1 LIEIEDR
8 FYPGGC
14 ILFRYQ
20 GKYLRSP
27 TGLALLLLFLTLI
40 LFWGGWWY
48 VFQVLKYSKERD
60 LGYRLEGIGQTAA
73 AVFFHG
79 NNFLLLER
87 PATAELYKDDPL
99 DEYATI
105 KNALTELQ
113 KKNTLQNIMIIDTDS
128 RVFVDSENDFYL
140 GEEYPLLKLDA
151 QEIKSAF
158 SGKPATTPLYRIG
171 INPYKRCYVP
181 LYNSK
186 NEVTAVLRLEASRD
200 YFQNLVRIKRHIA
213 WLGLI
218 VICLLFLVALL
229 FYKLLESL
237 LKTEETLALTDR
249 VQSLGT
255 MAAGLAHEIRN
266 PLSIIRA
273 TAESLVEESRSD
285 PDHQS
290 LLRSIVDETDRLNQL
305 LTQFLQ
311 FARPVPDDKSSS
323 SCNTQEVIH
332 SVLSLLDKE
341 FTKKSIRFEVN
352 PEHDLTGVA
361 MDEKS
366 LRQVL
371 LNILLNA
378 GESIGEKGNVTVS
391 ARKKRRMVIVEISD
405 TGRGIPDKDLPRVFD
420 PFFTTKDKGTGLGL
434 FVSRMLVERAGG
446 SISFAKTGAN
456 GTSVQIE
463 LPAQK

>member
-1 LIEIEDR
+1 M
-8 FYPGGC
+8 
-14 ILFRYQ
+14 
-20 GKYLRSP
+20 
-27 TGLALLLLFLTLI
+27 
-40 LFWGGWWY
+40 
-48 VFQVLKYSKERD
+48 FQVLKYSKERD
-60 LGYRLEGIGQTAA
+60 LGERLQGIGETAA
-73 AVFFHG
+73 ALFLNG
-79 NNFLLLER
+79 SRFLLLER
-87 PATAELYKDDPL
+87 LATVDLYKDDPL
-99 DEYATI
+99 DEYTAL
-105 KNALTELQ
+105 KNSLRELQ
-113 KKNTLQNIMIIDTDS
+113 KKNALQNIMIIEGNG
-128 RVFVDSENDFYL
+128 RVLMDAESDFYL
-140 GEEYPLLKLDA
+140 GEEYPLLALDE

-158 SGKPATTPLYRIG
+158 SGKPSVSPLYRIG
-171 INPYKRCYVP
+171 ANPYKRCYVP

-186 NEVTAVLRLEASRD
+186 NEVMAVLRLEASRD
-200 YFQNLVRIKRHIA
+200 YFQSLMRIKRHIA

-218 VICLLFLVALL
+218 VVCLLFLVALL

-249 VQSLGT
+249 LQSLGT

-273 TAESLVEESRSD
+273 TAESLMEESRSD

-290 LLRSIVDETDRLNQL
+290 LLHSIIDETDRLNQL

-311 FARPVPDDKSSS
+311 FARPLPDDKSSA

-341 FTKKSIRFEVN
+341 FAKKSIRFEVN
-352 PEHDLTGVA
+352 LEHDLPVVA

-378 GESIGEKGNVTVS
+378 GESIGEKGNVAVN

-405 TGRGIPDKDLPRVFD
+405 TGMGIQDKDLPRVFD

-446 SISFAKTGAN
+446 SISFAKTGVN